1 MWKRFGV
8 TPVRARQLG
17 VLLTSLALAGCG
29 ALLTPHYHM
38 VRAQREMKAGDWQGA
53 AFDLRAVIVKEPK
66 NTHAWLLLA
75 RLSVDAGDFSGAA
88 SALAHARAAGA
99 RGAKVDA
106 LQARIWLA
114 TGKARSLLD
123 ALANHTIDLPQPDRT
138 LMRARALLAT
148 GQPAQAIGL
157 LQPLLAR
164 QPTLTE
170 AQDLLAASLA
180 QEGKLAEA
188 LKQLETAQRLD
199 PKSPEPR
206 LLAGR
211 VDEWLGRFPAAEQAL
226 TASLAR
232 MAPSEPI
239 IHRVTALIA
248 LTESRLALGRV
259 DAAAQSEQA
268 LAKLEPLAPV
278 TMLLDARIKLARKD
292 LIGGSDELERVVADA
307 PNYLPARMAL
317 GAALLQQGELE
328 EAQQQLQQVVAATPD
343 NLEARKLLA
352 DVQLKLG
359 QPGAAVRVLTPALDA
374 PNLDPQLLALYSQ
387 AARSSGNSQ
396 TLIEALERNVR
407 AHPHDQ
413 AAVDNLAAAYL
424 STGRAAQGLALLE
437 KTPDSG
443 DLRRDKLLI
452 TALLATRGSA
462 AAGRE
467 VDALLAAHPR
477 DPGMLELAASYLA
490 SQDQVVRA
498 RALLGQALS
507 ISPEDL
513 PALID
518 LAQVELDEGDAAA
531 AERRLSAAL
540 GAHPDALNVRLA
552 LAGAFM
558 QSRSF
563 AQARTVLEAA
573 RDAGTS
579 PDVQFALA
587 RVALAEGDLATA
599 NAALD
604 RAIASRPGRAE
615 LLENAGLL
623 LMQANQYGAALDR
636 FTQAT
641 TAQPDNALYWFES
654 ARAQLA
660 LNQPSAARS
669 SLMKADQLQPNW
681 LPVVGALALIDLRQG
696 NAQAALSRV
705 NALLAREPKDPGALA
720 LKGNVE
726 FALHQPAAAMS
737 AYAEVQTLRPSAA
750 IAVRLYQARLAAH
763 VADPIQPVQAW
774 LKREPTDWPVR
785 VVLADY
791 YLLVMHSPQ
800 RAIPEFRA
808 VLRQQPNEVVALN
821 NLAWAL
827 GRSGNPEAEALAERA
842 YHLAPN
848 SAGVNDTLGWI
859 LAKKGQGAQALPFLQ
874 RAAKLAP
881 QDPELA
887 YHYAYVL
894 SKTGRQ
900 AEARKVLSR
909 ILASPQPFDARH
921 KAQQLLATLGA

>member
-1 MWKRFGV
+1 
-8 TPVRARQLG
+8 
-17 VLLTSLALAGCG
+17 
-29 ALLTPHYHM
+29 
-38 VRAQREMKAGDWQGA
+38 
-53 AFDLRAVIVKEPK
+53 
-66 NTHAWLLLA
+66 
-75 RLSVDAGDFSGAA
+75 
-88 SALAHARAAGA
+88 
-99 RGAKVDA
+99 
-106 LQARIWLA
+106 
-114 TGKARSLLD
+114 
-123 ALANHTIDLPQPDRT
+123 
-138 LMRARALLAT
+138 
-148 GQPAQAIGL
+148 
-157 LQPLLAR
+157 
-164 QPTLTE
+164 
-170 AQDLLAASLA
+170 
-180 QEGKLAEA
+180 
-188 LKQLETAQRLD
+188 
-199 PKSPEPR
+199 
-206 LLAGR
+206 
-211 VDEWLGRFPAAEQAL
+211 
-226 TASLAR
+226 
-232 MAPSEPI
+232 
-239 IHRVTALIA
+239 
-248 LTESRLALGRV
+248 
-259 DAAAQSEQA
+259 
-268 LAKLEPLAPV
+268 
-278 TMLLDARIKLARKD
+278 
-292 LIGGSDELERVVADA
+292 
-307 PNYLPARMAL
+307 
-317 GAALLQQGELE
+317 
-328 EAQQQLQQVVAATPD
+328 
-343 NLEARKLLA
+343 
-352 DVQLKLG
+352 
-359 QPGAAVRVLTPALDA
+359 
-374 PNLDPQLLALYSQ
+374 
-387 AARSSGNSQ
+387 
-396 TLIEALERNVR
+396 
-407 AHPHDQ
+407 
-413 AAVDNLAAAYL
+413 
-424 STGRAAQGLALLE
+424 
-437 KTPDSG
+437 
-443 DLRRDKLLI
+443 
-452 TALLATRGSA
+452 
-462 AAGRE
+462 
-467 VDALLAAHPR
+467 
-477 DPGMLELAASYLA
+477 
-490 SQDQVVRA
+490 
-498 RALLGQALS
+498 
-507 ISPEDL
+507 
-513 PALID
+513 
-518 LAQVELDEGDAAA
+518 
-531 AERRLSAAL
+531 
-540 GAHPDALNVRLA
+540 
-552 LAGAFM
+552 
-558 QSRSF
+558 
-563 AQARTVLEAA
+563 
-573 RDAGTS
+573 
-579 PDVQFALA
+579 
-587 RVALAEGDLATA
+587 
-599 NAALD
+599 
-604 RAIASRPGRAE
+604 
-615 LLENAGLL
+615 
-623 LMQANQYGAALDR
+623 MQANQYGAALDR

-827 GRSGNPEAEALAERA
+827 GRAGNPEAESLAERA